1 MAHEPRKIKQEV
13 YIQQHKIN
21 FFMSGLTS
29 FTLNIYFIYGVVLRI
44 MKELENLRSFLFLV
58 AP

>member
-1 MAHEPRKIKQEV
+1 
-13 YIQQHKIN
+13 
-21 FFMSGLTS
+21 MSGLTS

-44 MKELENLRSFLFLV
+44 MKELQNLRSFLFLV